1 MGYVFAGSLV
11 HKKHKTHKTR
21 DASYDAEYPGTTQN
35 NKHNRRHRSTT
46 CQLSRQRVS
55 TVTSS
60 IDDMSATSPARIN
73 RYVINRRHVS
83 YVAIAYQPLRHQ
95 STTFQLRR
103 QRVSTVTYYPVSWL
117 NVPNTTDYTDTLS
130 TLMKQKCNLHPS
142 AHTSNNVLRDAP
154 PMYTTRAA
162 QLRSFCWLLYPAKN

>member
-1 MGYVFAGSLV
+1 MFLQEVLYI
-11 HKKHKTHKTR
+11 KKHKTHKTR
-21 DASYDAEYPGTTQN
+21 DASYDAEYPCLNRIICTQ
-35 NKHNRRHRSTT
+35 
-46 CQLSRQRVS
+46 
-55 TVTSS
+55 VTS
-60 IDDMSATSPARIN
+60 
-73 RYVINRRHVS
+73 
-83 YVAIAYQPLRHQ
+83 AIKDI
-95 STTFQLRR
+95 SQLRR

-117 NVPNTTDYTDTLS
+117 NIPNTTDYTDTFS